1 MFNLV
6 QKVQQMI
13 LAISVFLSPE
23 VKIRLL
29 MKRSSEVRKLI
40 IQV

>member
-13 LAISVFLSPE
+13 LAISVFLLPE